1 MQNTNKRG
9 YDGDIVTEHNSVLL
23 DNQPK
28 RMQEA
33 SPFMQEDKVVVDTS
47 HVKRDALERK
57 HKIAYSIGHFSNDM
71 CAAGWFFYF
80 TYYLTYVIK
89 MPGPQAGLVLLA
101 GQVADGLTT
110 PLVGLLSDKIK
121 TPIGSRAPWYIIGT
135 IIVIPCFFS
144 IFLSPM
150 GVGPIGVKEDPDISS
165 SKVAFYV
172 AMAAIFNVGWA
183 SVQIANMSVVNS
195 LSFST

>member
-1 MQNTNKRG
+1 MDPNKRG
-9 YDGDIVTEHNSVLL
+9 YDGEIVTEHNSVLL
-23 DNQPK
+23 ENQPK
-28 RMQEA
+28 RMQEP

-89 MPGPQAGLVLLA
+89 MPGSQTGLVFLA
-101 GQVADGLTT
+101 GQIADGVAT
-110 PLVGLLSDKIK
+110 PVVGLLSDKIK

-135 IIVIPCFFS
+135 IIVIPCFFT

-150 GVGPIGVKEDPDISS
+150 GVGPIGV
-165 SKVAFYV
+165 
-172 AMAAIFNVGWA
+172 
-183 SVQIANMSVVNS
+183 
-195 LSFST
+195 